1 MNFFPKPMG
10 IRATG
15 DPKYAS
21 LVAKAVSR
29 QSRAVGFNWI
39 HSPVLDV
46 NVNPMNPEI
55 YTRSYS
61 NDPDVVAEYA
71 LQSCRGFQ
79 EGGLIATGK
88 HFPGRGDSALDA
100 HYGTPVIAVDR
111 DTLLKREL
119 LPYRVLI
126 QHHLLPSIMIAHT
139 VFPAIDEEHI
149 ATVSKKVV
157 TGLLRDELGFDGVIT
172 TDSMTMGAVSGRY
185 GVANAC
191 AMALEAGADL
201 VLMKAES
208 HLVGDTVEKIKE
220 FVNTGRI
227 PMEELDRK
235 VTRVLT
241 LKQQY
246 DLFQKGMDWEETPS
260 QAVTAPEVI
269 QLAETVAKKSILL
282 MKDDQKALPFS
293 DQEKMLLIEQVN
305 DTPNTFD
312 WHPGVVLK
320 YMEKHSRNVDYI
332 ETHYTYDEQDKAD
345 IMEAVKNYSVIV
357 MTAFYKRGYLANNEM
372 IDRLIEAYPDKKFVL
387 LTNTPYPISI
397 PQKAKTVFLTLST
410 GPANIKASVDAL
422 FGTLQP
428 EGQMPV

>member
-1 MNFFPKPMG
+1 
-10 IRATG
+10 
-15 DPKYAS
+15 
-21 LVAKAVSR
+21 
-29 QSRAVGFNWI
+29 
-39 HSPVLDV
+39 
-46 NVNPMNPEI
+46 MNPEI

-139 VFPAIDEEHI
+139 IFPAIDEEH
-149 ATVSKKVV
+149 T
-157 TGLLRDELGFDGVIT
+157 
-172 TDSMTMGAVSGRY
+172 
-185 GVANAC
+185 
-191 AMALEAGADL
+191 
-201 VLMKAES
+201 
-208 HLVGDTVEKIKE
+208 
-220 FVNTGRI
+220 
-227 PMEELDRK
+227 
-235 VTRVLT
+235 
-241 LKQQY
+241 
-246 DLFQKGMDWEETPS
+246 

-282 MKDDQKALPFS
+282 MQDDQKALPFS
-293 DQEKMLLIEQVN
+293 DQEKILLIEQVN

-320 YMEKHSRNVDYI
+320 YMEKHSRNVDYL

-345 IMEAVKNYSVIV
+345 IMEAVKNYSVIFL
-357 MTAFYKRGYLANNEM
+357 TAFYKRGYLANNEM
-372 IDRLIEAYPDKKFVL
+372 LDRLIEAYPDKKFVL

-422 FGTLQP
+422 FGALKP